1 MSNPIRIDIVSD
13 VVCPWCAVGYHQL
26 QKALTEIGPE
36 AEIHWHPFELNSDMA
51 QEGENLRHHLAAK
64 YGSTPSQS
72 REIRQRITDHGSELG
87 FDFNFSDD
95 MRMQNT
101 FRAHQLI
108 HWAAKQGRETDMK
121 LALFKAYFT
130 DGLNINDVDVLA
142 SIAKSLGLDEADALR
157 ALEQEHLGKAVR
169 EAQRF
174 WTSQGISSVPAI
186 IFDQKFLVPGAAGIE
201 QFKAVL
207 ADVQKDT

>member
-1 MSNPIRIDIVSD
+1 MSDPVRIDIVSD

-26 QKALTEIGPE
+26 RKALAETGAE
-36 AEIHWHPFELNSDMA
+36 AEIHWHPFELNPDMA

-64 YGSTPSQS
+64 YGSTPAQS
-72 REIRQRITDHGSELG
+72 REIRQRITDLGTELG
-87 FDFNFSDD
+87 FGFNFTED

-101 FRAHQLI
+101 FRSHQLI
-108 HWAAKQGRETDMK
+108 HWAAEQGRETDMK

-130 DGLNINDVDVLA
+130 DGLDINDIDVLVG
-142 SIAKSLGLDEADALR
+142 ITKSLELDEADARL
-157 ALEQEHLGKAVR
+157 ALEKERFAEAVR
-169 EAQRF
+169 ETQTF

-186 IFDQKFLVPGAAGIE
+186 IFDRKYLVPGAAGIE

-207 ADVQKDT
+207 ADVQKEV

>member
-1 MSNPIRIDIVSD
+1 MSNPVRIDIVSD

-26 QKALTEIGPE
+26 LKALTETGAN
-36 AEIHWHPFELNSDMA
+36 AEIHWHPFELNRDMA
-51 QEGENLRHHLAAK
+51 PEGENLRHHLAAK

-72 REIRQRITDHGSELG
+72 REIRQRITDLGTELG
-87 FDFNFSDD
+87 FDFNFSND

-108 HWAAKQGRETDMK
+108 HWAAEQDCETDMK

-130 DGLNINDVDVLA
+130 DGLDINDMDVLV
-142 SIAKSLGLDEADALR
+142 SIAKSLELDEADARL
-157 ALEQEHLGKAVR
+157 ALEEERFSKAVR
-169 EAQRF
+169 EAQTF

-186 IFDQKFLVPGAAGIE
+186 VFDRKYLVPGAAGIE

-207 ADVQKDT
+207 EDVQKEA